1 LTLKLKVGKKGV
13 IVLPKAIRKSAGIEE
28 GDSVIVE
35 IDDGIRIKPE
45 MKVDLDKLRKA
56 FMEHDERLKKLKTT
70 EPAPGELADFYL
82 EEEFEECGLS

>member
-1 LTLKLKVGKKGV
+1 MTLKLKVGKKGV

-45 MKVDLDKLRKA
+45 MKLDLDKLRKA
-56 FMEHDERLKKLKTT
+56 FK
-70 EPAPGELADFYL
+70 
-82 EEEFEECGLS
+82 